1 MGIYVSIMAFRMVSC
16 ALNSEC
22 QYRPERGR
30 HCIRRP
36 VHPIFASSAS
46 CFRSTDQSVGNCACC
61 EMSYLSFMVRRSD
74 DKRGLAGNEAPSR
87 GFTIPVHLDLASTI
101 GLGIAVSNWR

>member
-22 QYRPERGR
+22 QYRPERGS

-46 CFRSTDQSVGNCACC
+46 CFRSTDQSVGNSACC

-74 DKRGLAGNEAPSR
+74 DKRGLAGNELLAEDLQYR
-87 GFTIPVHLDLASTI
+87 FTWTLPVHI
-101 GLGIAVSNWR
+101 GLGIAVSN